1 MIKHGNFMEY
11 LYHPCYIFP
20 KMAEYSTTFIVS
32 NLWIWLDHDER
43 IISRLLHFKGVIW
56 IIGEVVSSTPTN
68 FFLEKET
75 LKMILFIEILKNIA
89 AMMGAAGLPFLF
101 CTLNKYLDSKL
112 MDWPTWSDGNLVWS
126 RGHDANFSFYSDD
139 DLET

>member
-75 LKMILFIEILKNIA
+75 LKRILFIEILKNIV
-89 AMMGAAGLPFLF
+89 AMMEAAGLPFFVLYF
-101 CTLNKYLDSKL
+101 
-112 MDWPTWSDGNLVWS
+112 
-126 RGHDANFSFYSDD
+126 
-139 DLET
+139 E

>member
-11 LYHPCYIFP
+11 LYHRCYVFP
-20 KMAEYSTTFIVS
+20 KMSEYSTTFIVS

-89 AMMGAAGLPFLF
+89 AMMEAAGLPFFILYF
-101 CTLNKYLDSKL
+101 
-112 MDWPTWSDGNLVWS
+112 
-126 RGHDANFSFYSDD
+126 
-139 DLET
+139 E